1 MSKLVEE
8 RDAEAAINLINF
20 AYFKKVR
27 ERKCSV
33 RVFSASSSPLSQVA
47 SRPKKKHVPKDGEG
61 GDERGGRG
69 KKRPRKVG
77 DGHQKLPKR
86 RPGDPGYD
94 PYDFTSSESEEEGP
108 EPPTAESHDQEEGAE
123 PMDTASGH
131 LSGERSAATWRESAL
146 VHARPLTPPG
156 WPHSVLQ

>member
-8 RDAEAAINLINF
+8 QDAEAAIELINF

-27 ERKCSV
+27 EEVLCTRPLSCPASL
-33 RVFSASSSPLSQVA
+33 SSSLLSQVA
-47 SRPKKKHVPKDGEG
+47 SKPKKKRVPKDGEG
-61 GDERGGRG
+61 GEERGGRR

-77 DGHQKLPKR
+77 DGQQKLPKR

-123 PMDTASGH
+123 PMDTSSAH
-131 LSGERSAATWRESAL
+131 LPGERSAHHMACEC
-146 VHARPLTPPG
+146 
-156 WPHSVLQ
+156 VLACA